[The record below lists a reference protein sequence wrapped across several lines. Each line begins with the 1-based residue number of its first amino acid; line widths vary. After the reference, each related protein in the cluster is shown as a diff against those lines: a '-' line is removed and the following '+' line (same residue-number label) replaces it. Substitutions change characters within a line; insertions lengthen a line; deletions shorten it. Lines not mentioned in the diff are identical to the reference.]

1 MTSQTAG
8 RVDGRR
14 SDTDKSPWRV
24 RFNTIYQALR
34 ERITLLKYPP
44 GMRLDVDALAAE
56 YGVSRTPIRNVL
68 LRLEQEGLVATRH
81 GVGTTVTEIDFRHL
95 RDVVAFRVHLAE
107 LIGKLD
113 PLPPGADTLREMD
126 ELTAACH
133 QLVDAPDLERFA
145 YIDIHVHDCISR
157 LIGNQMLRRTY
168 DELYFRNARMWF
180 YFLPRLDVKAEIE
193 VFLDDIRLTG
203 KAMKRGDVEA
213 VGYITRNAIS
223 AVLYRLDDL
232 LDEATGG

>member
-1 MTSQTAG
+1 MPSRTAG
-8 RVDGRR
+8 RVEAPS
-14 SDTDKSPWRV
+14 SDTDNSPWRI

-34 ERITLLKYPP
+34 ERITLLRYPP

-68 LRLEQEGLVATRH
+68 LRLEQEGLLATRH

-95 RDVVAFRVHLAE
+95 RDVVAFRVQLAE
-107 LIGKLD
+107 LIGVLD
-113 PLPPGADTLREMD
+113 PQPPDAEMLRRMD
-126 ELTAACH
+126 ELTAACRE
-133 QLVDAPDLERFA
+133 LLEAPDVERFA

-168 DELYFRNARMWF
+168 DELYYRNARMWF
-180 YFLPRLDVKAEIE
+180 YFMPHLDVRTEIA
-193 VFLDDIRLTG
+193 VFLDDICLTG
-203 KAMKRGDVEA
+203 KAMKRGDVAA
-213 VGYITRNAIS
+213 VGYITRNALS

-232 LDEATGG
+232 LDEATKR